1 MQSPYQPNR
10 TFTVQQI
17 SEKLKVPKPTL
28 RFWEK
33 ELQGIIV
40 PYRTEGGQRRYSDEH
55 ISLLESVKVL
65 RKNGTSLAEIREIF
79 CNHDDHGEN
88 ISGSADLETLSRRI
102 AEIVRI
108 EINRFFQNK
117 KLF

>member
-17 SEKLKVPKPTL
+17 SEKLKISKPTL

-33 ELQGIIV
+33 ELRGILV
-40 PYRTEGGQRRYSDEH
+40 PYRTEGGQRRYNDEH
-55 ISLLESVKVL
+55 LSLLESVKVL

-79 CNHDDHGEN
+79 GNNHEHWAN
-88 ISGSADLETLSRRI
+88 ISGSIDLNTLSRRI
-102 AEIVRI
+102 AEIVRV
-108 EINRFFQNK
+108 EISRFFQNK
-117 KLF
+117 K